1 MFTSFGQYSALLCSS
16 LLLLTFILL
25 SGQKGSRRYW
35 TISRAKIGGTMDKDC
50 KKDYGLLPCER
61 YILQLVYA
69 GWSFKE
75 IIDELDITGIDLNI
89 MIETM
94 MDKLHIS
101 EWHQLVAF
109 AWHLAMQEPI
119 FTKDELKSLEY
130 LKIMWE
136 KRGNEQH

>member
-1 MFTSFGQYSALLCSS
+1 
-16 LLLLTFILL
+16 
-25 SGQKGSRRYW
+25 
-35 TISRAKIGGTMDKDC
+35 MDKDC
-50 KKDYGLLPCER
+50 KRDYGLLPCER
-61 YILQLVYA
+61 YILQLVYE